1 MDWSLFSYGPKGWGD
16 ELIRGFELTLRLGV
30 TSVVL
35 GTLAGLVLAIG
46 ELSRFSAGARLLEIY
61 NLVMRSVPEL
71 LVIFLTYYGA
81 SFALQ
86 GGLGLLGLD
95 YFIEVN
101 AFWAGV
107 LALGMIH
114 AAYASEVFRGA
125 LFAVPSGQIEAAVA
139 FGMSRPKTFMRIKLP
154 IAIRLSVAG
163 LINLMMT
170 TLKNTPL
177 VSAIGLQDLIR
188 AAGEAAQN
196 TKQYFQ
202 FYMASLVIYLVI
214 AGAALLFQTHLE
226 GRLFAHLGRPKTA

>member
-1 MDWSLFSYGPKGWGD
+1 M
-16 ELIRGFELTLRLGV
+16 
-30 TSVVL
+30 
-35 GTLAGLVLAIG
+35 
-46 ELSRFSAGARLLEIY
+46 
-61 NLVMRSVPEL
+61 
-71 LVIFLTYYGA
+71 
-81 SFALQ
+81 
-86 GGLGLLGLD
+86 
-95 YFIEVN
+95 
-101 AFWAGV
+101 
-107 LALGMIH
+107 
-114 AAYASEVFRGA
+114 
-125 LFAVPSGQIEAAVA
+125 
-139 FGMSRPKTFMRIKLP
+139 TFMRIKLP
-154 IAIRLSVAG
+154 FAIRLSVAG